1 MRIYS
6 QDYQE
11 FFLLIQRQR
20 YPLNVSIR
28 FLTPLIFSLENMS
41 QINYMNSKKK
51 IIFLK
56 NIAMKKI
63 LLSFILISSFSFSQ
77 VSNYQGFMDFSYND
91 DSGKIFL
98 EIDNL
103 DSEFLYINSLSR
115 GVGNN
120 DLGLDRGQLGN
131 SRIVYF
137 TKRGNKI
144 LLIQPNLK
152 YISNSS
158 NELEN
163 KAVEEAFARSVL
175 FGFEIIEKSENSY
188 KVDLTPFLISDAH
201 GVSQR
206 LRYSNAGSYNLNKSM
221 SAIDLVRTKAFPEN
235 IEFDVLLTFT
245 GNPSGNLVR
254 SVTPTPSNLTVNQHH
269 SFVKLPDN
277 NYAKRKFD
285 PRSGSNPFIVYD
297 YSTPIDEKLEQRYI
311 VRHRLNKKN
320 PNDEISEPVEPI
332 IYYIDNGTPEPV
344 KTALIEG
351 GNWWNQAFESAGYK
365 DAFRIEVLPENADPM
380 DVRYNLIQ
388 WIHRSTRGWSYGASI
403 VDPRTGEIIKGQV
416 SLGSLRVRQDY
427 MILSGLVDNPNTIE
441 NKSLIKKVSL
451 DRIRQLSAHE
461 IGHTLGFAHNYI
473 SSANNRS
480 SVMDYPHP
488 KIELLDGNISIN
500 NAYSENIGDWDK
512 VSVKY
517 AYMDFSNSENED
529 VELNKIIEDAV
540 DNGLYFLSDSDSRPV
555 GSANPYSHLWD
566 NGELPYIELNK
577 LLKVRDLALKNLDM
591 DNIEDGES
599 YDRIED
605 ILVPI
610 YMLHRYQIEAAAK
623 AIGGVDYLYY
633 VKNKNNDKVKFV
645 DSKLQNESLE
655 SLLNVLKPNNL
666 VLPENL
672 IEILSPRSFRN
683 PRTRENFV
691 SNTGV
696 TFDYINASSSII
708 NHTLTFLLNP
718 ERLNRI
724 NQQNMFG
731 ENILKLDNYLLRI
744 SKSIFNIKK
753 MNMYEDSINKN
764 TASLYLD
771 HLFMAFNNN
780 KTNDLSKSVIL
791 SSIMNTMNKL
801 STNMNDYNSFL
812 LNKIQGFIDNPSK
825 YKSVNKTKIPD
836 GSPIG
841 NFSCDY

>member
-1 MRIYS
+1 
-6 QDYQE
+6 
-11 FFLLIQRQR
+11 
-20 YPLNVSIR
+20 
-28 FLTPLIFSLENMS
+28 
-41 QINYMNSKKK
+41 
-51 IIFLK
+51 
-56 NIAMKKI
+56 MKKF
-63 LLSFILISSFSFSQ
+63 LLSFILISNFSFSQ
-77 VSNYQGFMDFSYND
+77 ETDYQGFMDFSYND
-91 DSGKIFL
+91 DSGKIIL

-103 DSEFLYINSLSR
+103 DNEFLYINSLSR

-144 LLIQPNLK
+144 LLIQPNLR

-175 FGFEIIEKSENSY
+175 FGFDIVEKSTDSY
-188 KVDLTPFLISDAH
+188 KIDLTPFLLNDAH

-206 LRYSNAGSYNLNKSM
+206 LRFSNSGSYSLNKSM
-221 SAIDLVRTKAFPEN
+221 SAVDLERTKAFPNN

-245 GNPSGNLVR
+245 GNPSGSLVR
-254 SVTPTPSNLTVNQHH
+254 SVTPTASNLTVNQHH
-269 SFVKLPDN
+269 SFVKLPDD
-277 NYAKRKFD
+277 NYNKRKFD

-297 YSTPIDEKLEQRYI
+297 YSTPIDEKLEQRFI

-320 PNDEISEPVEPI
+320 PNDEMSEPVDPI

-365 DAFRIEVLPENADPM
+365 NAFRIEVLPEDADPM

-427 MILSGLVDNPNTIE
+427 MILSGLVDNPNDIQ
-441 NKSLIKKVSL
+441 NKSLIKKTSL

-488 KIELLDGNISIN
+488 KIDLVDGKISIAD
-500 NAYSENIGDWDK
+500 AYSENIGDWDK
-512 VSVKY
+512 VSVEY
-517 AYMDFSNSENED
+517 AYRDFPNTKNENN
-529 VELNKIIEDAV
+529 ELDKIINEAQK
-540 DNGLYFLSDSDSRPV
+540 NSLYFLSDSDSRPV
-555 GSANPYSHLWD
+555 GSANPFSHLWD
-566 NGELPYIELNK
+566 NGELPYKELNK
-577 LLKVRDLALKNLDM
+577 LLKVRDLALKNIDLD
-591 DNIEDGES
+591 NLVDGEP

-623 AIGGVDYLYY
+623 AIGGVDYLYF
-633 VKNKNNDKVKFV
+633 VKNNNNDKVKFV
-645 DSKLQNESLE
+645 DSKLQRKSLE
-655 SLLNVLKPNNL
+655 SLLSVLKPKNL
-666 VLPENL
+666 VLPNNL
-672 IEILSPRSFRN
+672 IDILSPRSFRN

-696 TFDYINASSSII
+696 AFDYINTSSSLI

-718 ERLNRI
+718 ERINRI
-724 NQQNMFG
+724 NQQNIFG
-731 ENILKLDNYLLRI
+731 DNILTLENYLAEI
-744 SKSIFNIKK
+744 SKSIFDNKK
-753 MNMYEDSINKN
+753 LNTYEESVNKN
-764 TASLYLD
+764 TSSLYLD
-771 HLFMAFNNN
+771 HLFMAFNNSR
-780 KTNDLSKSVIL
+780 TNDLSKSIIL
-791 SSIMNTMNKL
+791 ASIMDTMNNL
-801 STNMNDYNSFL
+801 STNPNNYNRFL
-812 LNKIQGFIDNPSK
+812 INKIDGFLNNPDQ
-825 YKSVNKTKIPD
+825 YKPIEKTKIPD

>member
-1 MRIYS
+1 
-6 QDYQE
+6 
-11 FFLLIQRQR
+11 
-20 YPLNVSIR
+20 
-28 FLTPLIFSLENMS
+28 MS
-41 QINYMNSKKK
+41 EISYMNSKKK

-56 NIAMKKI
+56 KLAMKKF
-63 LLSFILISSFSFSQ
+63 LLSFILVSYFSFSQ
-77 VSNYQGFMDFSYND
+77 ETDYQGFMDFSYND
-91 DSGKIFL
+91 DSGKIIL

-103 DSEFLYINSLSR
+103 DNEFLYINSLSR

-144 LLIQPNLK
+144 LLIQPNLR
-152 YISNSS
+152 YVSNSS

-175 FGFEIIEKSENSY
+175 FGFEIVEKLTDSY
-188 KVDLTPFLISDAH
+188 KIDLTPFLLNDAH

-206 LRYSNAGSYNLNKSM
+206 LRYSNSGSYSLNKSM
-221 SAIDLVRTKAFPEN
+221 SAIDLDRTKAFPKN

-254 SVTPTPSNLTVNQHH
+254 SVTPTASNLTVNQHH
-269 SFVKLPDN
+269 SFVKLPDD
-277 NYAKRKFD
+277 NYNKRKFD
-285 PRSGSNPFIVYD
+285 PRSGSNPFIVFD
-297 YSTPIDEKLEQRYI
+297 YSTPIDEKLEQRFI

-320 PNDEISEPVEPI
+320 PNDEMSEPVEPI

-365 DAFRIEVLPENADPM
+365 NAFRIEVLPEDADPM

-427 MILSGLVDNPNTIE
+427 MILSGLVDNPNDIQ
-441 NKSLIKKVSL
+441 NKSLIKKTSL

-488 KIELLDGNISIN
+488 KIDLVDGKISIAD
-500 NAYSENIGDWDK
+500 AYSENIGDWDK
-512 VSVKY
+512 VSVEY
-517 AYMDFSNSENED
+517 AYRDFPNTKNENN
-529 VELNKIIEDAV
+529 ELDKIINEAEK
-540 DNGLYFLSDSDSRPV
+540 NGLYFLSDSDSRPV
-555 GSANPYSHLWD
+555 GSANPFSHLWD
-566 NGELPYIELNK
+566 NGELPYKELNK
-577 LLKVRDLALKNLDM
+577 LLKVRDLALKNIDLD
-591 DNIEDGES
+591 NLVDGEP

-610 YMLHRYQIEAAAK
+610 YMLHRYQIEASAK
-623 AIGGVDYLYY
+623 AIGGVDYLYF

-645 DSKLQNESLE
+645 DSKLQRKSLE
-655 SLLNVLKPNNL
+655 SLLNVLKPKNL
-666 VLPENL
+666 VLPNNL
-672 IEILSPRSFRN
+672 IDILSPRSFRN

-696 TFDYINASSSII
+696 TFDYINTSSSLI
-708 NHTLTFLLNP
+708 NHTLTFLLNA
-718 ERLNRI
+718 ERINRI
-724 NQQNMFG
+724 NQQNIFG
-731 ENILKLDNYLLRI
+731 DDILTLEDYLAEI
-744 SKSIFNIKK
+744 SKSIFDNKK
-753 MNMYEDSINKN
+753 LSTYEESVNKN
-764 TASLYLD
+764 TTSLYID
-771 HLFMAFNNN
+771 HLFMAFNNSR
-780 KTNDLSKSVIL
+780 TNDLSKSIIL
-791 SSIMNTMNKL
+791 ASIMDIMNNL
-801 STNMNDYNSFL
+801 STKSNNYNRFL
-812 LNKIQGFIDNPSK
+812 INKIDGFLINPDK
-825 YKSVNKTKIPD
+825 YKPIEKTKIPD

>member
-1 MRIYS
+1 
-6 QDYQE
+6 
-11 FFLLIQRQR
+11 
-20 YPLNVSIR
+20 
-28 FLTPLIFSLENMS
+28 
-41 QINYMNSKKK
+41 
-51 IIFLK
+51 
-56 NIAMKKI
+56 MKKF
-63 LLSFILISSFSFSQ
+63 LLSFILISNFSFSQ
-77 VSNYQGFMDFSYND
+77 ETDYQGFMDFSYND
-91 DSGKIFL
+91 DSGKIIL

-103 DSEFLYINSLSR
+103 DNEFLYINSLSR

-144 LLIQPNLK
+144 LLIQPNLR

-175 FGFEIIEKSENSY
+175 FGFEIVEKSTDSY
-188 KVDLTPFLISDAH
+188 KIDLTPFLLNDAH

-206 LRYSNAGSYNLNKSM
+206 LRFSNSGSYSLNKSM
-221 SAIDLVRTKAFPEN
+221 SAVDLERTKAFPDN

-245 GNPSGNLVR
+245 GNPSGSLVR
-254 SVTPTPSNLTVNQHH
+254 SVTPTASNLTVNQHH
-269 SFVKLPDN
+269 SFVKLPDD
-277 NYAKRKFD
+277 NYNKRKFD

-297 YSTPIDEKLEQRYI
+297 YSTPIDEKLEQRFI

-320 PNDEISEPVEPI
+320 PNDEMSEPVEPI

-365 DAFRIEVLPENADPM
+365 NAFRIEVLPEDADPM

-427 MILSGLVDNPNTIE
+427 MILSGLVDNPNDIQ
-441 NKSLIKKVSL
+441 NKSLIKKTSL

-488 KIELLDGNISIN
+488 KIDLVDGKISIAD
-500 NAYSENIGDWDK
+500 AYSENIGDWDK
-512 VSVKY
+512 VSVEY
-517 AYMDFSNSENED
+517 AYRDFPKTKNENN
-529 VELNKIIEDAV
+529 ELDKIINEAQK
-540 DNGLYFLSDSDSRPV
+540 NGLYFLSDSDSRPV
-555 GSANPYSHLWD
+555 GSANPFSHLWD
-566 NGELPYIELNK
+566 NGELPYKELNK
-577 LLKVRDLALKNLDM
+577 LLKVRDLALKNIDLD
-591 DNIEDGES
+591 NLIDGEP

-623 AIGGVDYLYY
+623 AIGGVDYLYF
-633 VKNKNNDKVKFV
+633 VKNNNNDKVKFV
-645 DSKLQNESLE
+645 DSKLQRKSLE
-655 SLLNVLKPNNL
+655 SLLSVLKPKNL
-666 VLPENL
+666 VLPNNL
-672 IEILSPRSFRN
+672 FDILSPRSFRN

-696 TFDYINASSSII
+696 TFDYINISSSLI

-718 ERLNRI
+718 ERINRI
-724 NQQNMFG
+724 NQQNIFG
-731 ENILKLDNYLLRI
+731 DDILTLENYLAEI
-744 SKSIFNIKK
+744 SKSIFDNKK
-753 MNMYEDSINKN
+753 LNTYEESVNKN
-764 TASLYLD
+764 TSSLYLD
-771 HLFMAFNNN
+771 HLFMAFNNSR
-780 KTNDLSKSVIL
+780 TNDLSKSIIL
-791 SSIMNTMNKL
+791 ASIMDTMNNL
-801 STNMNDYNSFL
+801 STNPNNYNRFL
-812 LNKIQGFIDNPSK
+812 INKIDGFLSNPDQ
-825 YKSVNKTKIPD
+825 YKPIEKTKIPD

>member
-1 MRIYS
+1 
-6 QDYQE
+6 
-11 FFLLIQRQR
+11 
-20 YPLNVSIR
+20 
-28 FLTPLIFSLENMS
+28 
-41 QINYMNSKKK
+41 
-51 IIFLK
+51 
-56 NIAMKKI
+56 
-63 LLSFILISSFSFSQ
+63 
-77 VSNYQGFMDFSYND
+77 MDFSYND
-91 DSGKIFL
+91 DSGKIIL

-103 DSEFLYINSLSR
+103 DNEFLYINSLSR

-144 LLIQPNLK
+144 LLIQPNLR

-175 FGFEIIEKSENSY
+175 FGFEIVEKLTDSY
-188 KVDLTPFLISDAH
+188 KIDLTPFLLNDAH

-206 LRYSNAGSYNLNKSM
+206 LRFSNSGSYSLNKSM
-221 SAIDLVRTKAFPEN
+221 SAVDLERTKAFPDN

-245 GNPSGNLVR
+245 GNPSGSLVR
-254 SVTPTPSNLTVNQHH
+254 SVTPTASNLTVNQHH
-269 SFVKLPDN
+269 SFVKLPDD
-277 NYAKRKFD
+277 NYNKRKFD

-297 YSTPIDEKLEQRYI
+297 YSTPIDEKLEQRFI

-320 PNDEISEPVEPI
+320 PNDEMSEPVEPI

-365 DAFRIEVLPENADPM
+365 NAFRIEVLPEDADPM

-427 MILSGLVDNPNTIE
+427 MILSGLVDNPNDIQ
-441 NKSLIKKVSL
+441 NKSLIKKTSL

-473 SSANNRS
+473 SSANDRS

-488 KIELLDGNISIN
+488 KIDLVDGKISIAD
-500 NAYSENIGDWDK
+500 AYSENIGDWDK
-512 VSVKY
+512 VSVEY
-517 AYMDFSNSENED
+517 AYRDFPNTKNENN
-529 VELNKIIEDAV
+529 ELDKIINEAQK
-540 DNGLYFLSDSDSRPV
+540 NGLYFLSDSDSRPV
-555 GSANPYSHLWD
+555 GSANPFSHLWD
-566 NGELPYIELNK
+566 NGELPYKELNK
-577 LLKVRDLALKNLDM
+577 LLKVRDLALKNIDLD
-591 DNIEDGES
+591 NLIDGEP

-623 AIGGVDYLYY
+623 AIGGVDYLYF
-633 VKNKNNDKVKFV
+633 VKNNNNDKVKFV
-645 DSKLQNESLE
+645 DSKLQMKSLE
-655 SLLNVLKPNNL
+655 SLLSVLKPKNL
-666 VLPENL
+666 VLPNNL
-672 IEILSPRSFRN
+672 IDILSPRSFRN

-696 TFDYINASSSII
+696 TFDYINTSSSLI

-718 ERLNRI
+718 ERINRI
-724 NQQNMFG
+724 NQQNIFG
-731 ENILKLDNYLLRI
+731 DDILTLENYLAEI
-744 SKSIFNIKK
+744 SKSIFDNKK
-753 MNMYEDSINKN
+753 LNTYEESVNKN
-764 TASLYLD
+764 TSSLYLD
-771 HLFMAFNNN
+771 HLFMAFNNSR
-780 KTNDLSKSVIL
+780 TNDLSKSIIL
-791 SSIMNTMNKL
+791 ASIMDTMNNL
-801 STNMNDYNSFL
+801 STNPNNYNRFL
-812 LNKIQGFIDNPSK
+812 INKIDGFLSNPDQ
-825 YKSVNKTKIPD
+825 YKPIEKTKIPD

>member
-1 MRIYS
+1 
-6 QDYQE
+6 
-11 FFLLIQRQR
+11 
-20 YPLNVSIR
+20 
-28 FLTPLIFSLENMS
+28 
-41 QINYMNSKKK
+41 
-51 IIFLK
+51 
-56 NIAMKKI
+56 MKKF
-63 LLSFILISSFSFSQ
+63 LLSFILISNFSFSQ
-77 VSNYQGFMDFSYND
+77 ETDYQGFMDFSYND
-91 DSGKIFL
+91 DSGKIIL

-103 DSEFLYINSLSR
+103 DNEFLYINSLSR

-144 LLIQPNLK
+144 LLIQPNLR

-175 FGFEIIEKSENSY
+175 FGFDIVEKSTDSY
-188 KVDLTPFLISDAH
+188 KIDLTPFLLNDAH

-206 LRYSNAGSYNLNKSM
+206 LRFSNSGSYNLNKSM
-221 SAIDLVRTKAFPEN
+221 SAVDLERTKAFPDN

-245 GNPSGNLVR
+245 GNPSGSLVR
-254 SVTPTPSNLTVNQHH
+254 SVTPTASNLTVNQHH
-269 SFVKLPDN
+269 SFVKLPDD
-277 NYAKRKFD
+277 NYNKRKFD

-297 YSTPIDEKLEQRYI
+297 YSTPIDEKLEQRFI
-311 VRHRLNKKN
+311 VRHRLNKKY
-320 PNDEISEPVEPI
+320 PNDEMSEPVEPI

-365 DAFRIEVLPENADPM
+365 NAFRIEVLPEDADPM

-427 MILSGLVDNPNTIE
+427 MILSGLVDNPNDIQ
-441 NKSLIKKVSL
+441 NKSLIKKTSL

-473 SSANNRS
+473 SSANDRS

-488 KIELLDGNISIN
+488 KIDLVDGKISIAD
-500 NAYSENIGDWDK
+500 AYAENIGDWDK
-512 VSVKY
+512 VSVEY
-517 AYMDFSNSENED
+517 AYSDFPKTKNENN
-529 VELNKIIEDAV
+529 ELDKIINEAQK
-540 DNGLYFLSDSDSRPV
+540 NGLYFLSDSDSRPV
-555 GSANPYSHLWD
+555 GSANPFSHLWD
-566 NGELPYIELNK
+566 NGELPYKELNK
-577 LLKVRDLALKNLDM
+577 LLKVRDLALKNIDLD
-591 DNIEDGES
+591 NLIDGEP

-623 AIGGVDYLYY
+623 AIGGVDYLYF
-633 VKNKNNDKVKFV
+633 VKNNNNDKVKFV
-645 DSKLQNESLE
+645 DSKLQRKSLE
-655 SLLNVLKPNNL
+655 SLLSVLKPKNL
-666 VLPENL
+666 VLPNNL
-672 IEILSPRSFRN
+672 FDILSPRSFRN

-696 TFDYINASSSII
+696 TFDYINTSSSLI

-718 ERLNRI
+718 ERINRI
-724 NQQNMFG
+724 NQQNIFG
-731 ENILKLDNYLLRI
+731 DDILTLENYLAEI
-744 SKSIFNIKK
+744 SKSIFDNKK
-753 MNMYEDSINKN
+753 LNTYEESVNKN
-764 TASLYLD
+764 TSSLYLD
-771 HLFMAFNNN
+771 HLFMAFNNSR
-780 KTNDLSKSVIL
+780 TNDLSKSIIL
-791 SSIMNTMNKL
+791 ASIMDTMNNL
-801 STNMNDYNSFL
+801 STNPNNYNRFL
-812 LNKIQGFIDNPSK
+812 INKIDGFLSNPDQ
-825 YKSVNKTKIPD
+825 YKPIEKTKIPD

>member
-1 MRIYS
+1 
-6 QDYQE
+6 
-11 FFLLIQRQR
+11 
-20 YPLNVSIR
+20 
-28 FLTPLIFSLENMS
+28 MS
-41 QINYMNSKKK
+41 EISYMNSKKK

-56 NIAMKKI
+56 KLAMKKF
-63 LLSFILISSFSFSQ
+63 LLSFILVSYFSFSQ
-77 VSNYQGFMDFSYND
+77 ETDYQGFMDFSYND
-91 DSGKIFL
+91 DSGKIIL

-103 DSEFLYINSLSR
+103 DNEFLYINSLSR

-131 SRIVYF
+131 SRVVYF

-144 LLIQPNLK
+144 LLIQPNLR

-175 FGFEIIEKSENSY
+175 FGFEIVEKSNDSY
-188 KVDLTPFLISDAH
+188 KIDLTPFLLNDAH

-206 LRYSNAGSYNLNKSM
+206 LRFSNSGSYSLNKSM
-221 SAIDLVRTKAFPEN
+221 SAIDLERTKAFPDN

-245 GNPSGNLVR
+245 GNPSGSLVR

-269 SFVKLPDN
+269 SFVKLPDD
-277 NYAKRKFD
+277 NYNKRKFD

-297 YSTPIDEKLEQRYI
+297 YSTPIDEKLEQRFI

-320 PNDEISEPVEPI
+320 PNDEISEPIEPI

-351 GNWWNQAFESAGYK
+351 ANWWNQAFESAGYK
-365 DAFRIEVLPENADPM
+365 NAFRIEVLPEDADPM

-427 MILSGLVDNPNTIE
+427 MILSGLVDNPNDIQ
-441 NKSLIKKVSL
+441 NKSMIKKTSL

-488 KIELLDGNISIN
+488 KIDLVDGKISIAD
-500 NAYSENIGDWDK
+500 AYSENIGDWDK
-512 VSVKY
+512 VSVEY
-517 AYMDFSNSENED
+517 AYRDFPNTKNENN
-529 VELNKIIEDAV
+529 ELDKIINEAEK
-540 DNGLYFLSDSDSRPV
+540 NGLYFLSDSDSRPV
-555 GSANPYSHLWD
+555 GSANPFSHLWD
-566 NGELPYIELNK
+566 NGELPYKELNK
-577 LLKVRDLALKNLDM
+577 LLKVRDLALKNIDLD
-591 DNIEDGES
+591 NLVDGEP

-610 YMLHRYQIEAAAK
+610 YMLHRYQIEASAK
-623 AIGGVDYLYY
+623 AIGGVDYLYF

-645 DSKLQNESLE
+645 DSKLQRKSLE
-655 SLLNVLKPNNL
+655 SLLNVLKPKNL
-666 VLPENL
+666 VLPNNL
-672 IEILSPRSFRN
+672 IDILSPRSFRN

-696 TFDYINASSSII
+696 TFDYINTSSSLI
-708 NHTLTFLLNP
+708 NHTLTFLLNA
-718 ERLNRI
+718 ERINRI
-724 NQQNMFG
+724 NQQNIFG
-731 ENILKLDNYLLRI
+731 DDILTLEDYLAEI
-744 SKSIFNIKK
+744 SKSIFDNKK
-753 MNMYEDSINKN
+753 LSTYEESVNKN
-764 TASLYLD
+764 TSSLYLD
-771 HLFMAFNNN
+771 HLFMAFNNSR
-780 KTNDLSKSVIL
+780 TNDLSKSIIHA
-791 SSIMNTMNKL
+791 SIMDIMNNL
-801 STNMNDYNSFL
+801 STNPNNYNRFL
-812 LNKIQGFIDNPSK
+812 INKIDRFLTNPNQ
-825 YKSVNKTKIPD
+825 YKSIEKTKIPD

>member
-1 MRIYS
+1 
-6 QDYQE
+6 
-11 FFLLIQRQR
+11 
-20 YPLNVSIR
+20 
-28 FLTPLIFSLENMS
+28 
-41 QINYMNSKKK
+41 
-51 IIFLK
+51 
-56 NIAMKKI
+56 MKKF
-63 LLSFILISSFSFSQ
+63 LLSFILISNFSFSQ
-77 VSNYQGFMDFSYND
+77 ETDYQGFMDFSYND
-91 DSGKIFL
+91 DSGKIIL

-103 DSEFLYINSLSR
+103 DNEFLYINSLSR

-144 LLIQPNLK
+144 LLIQPNLR

-175 FGFEIIEKSENSY
+175 FGFEIVEKLTDSY
-188 KVDLTPFLISDAH
+188 KIDLTPFLLNDAH

-206 LRYSNAGSYNLNKSM
+206 LRFSNSGSYSLNKSM
-221 SAIDLVRTKAFPEN
+221 SAVDLERTKAFPDN

-245 GNPSGNLVR
+245 GNPSGSLVR
-254 SVTPTPSNLTVNQHH
+254 SVTPTASNLTVNQHH
-269 SFVKLPDN
+269 SFVKLPDD
-277 NYAKRKFD
+277 NYNKRKFD

-297 YSTPIDEKLEQRYI
+297 YSTPIDEKLEQRFI

-320 PNDEISEPVEPI
+320 PNDEMSEPVEPI

-365 DAFRIEVLPENADPM
+365 NAFRIEVLPEDADPM

-427 MILSGLVDNPNTIE
+427 MILSGLVDNPNDIQ
-441 NKSLIKKVSL
+441 NKSLIKKTSL

-488 KIELLDGNISIN
+488 KIDLVDGKISIAD
-500 NAYSENIGDWDK
+500 AYSENIGDWDK
-512 VSVKY
+512 VSVEY
-517 AYMDFSNSENED
+517 AYRDFPNTKNENN
-529 VELNKIIEDAV
+529 ELDKIINEAQK
-540 DNGLYFLSDSDSRPV
+540 NGLYFLSDSDSRPV
-555 GSANPYSHLWD
+555 GSANPFSHLWD
-566 NGELPYIELNK
+566 NGELPYKELNK
-577 LLKVRDLALKNLDM
+577 LLKVRDLALKNIDLD
-591 DNIEDGES
+591 NLVDGEP

-623 AIGGVDYLYY
+623 AIGGVDYLYF
-633 VKNKNNDKVKFV
+633 VKNNNNDKVKFV
-645 DSKLQNESLE
+645 DSKLQMKSLE
-655 SLLNVLKPNNL
+655 SLLSVLKPKNL
-666 VLPENL
+666 VLPNNL
-672 IEILSPRSFRN
+672 IDILSPRSFRN

-696 TFDYINASSSII
+696 AFDYINTSSSLI

-718 ERLNRI
+718 ERINRI
-724 NQQNMFG
+724 NQQNIFG
-731 ENILKLDNYLLRI
+731 DDILTLENYLAEI
-744 SKSIFNIKK
+744 SKSIFDNKK
-753 MNMYEDSINKN
+753 LNTYEESVNKN
-764 TASLYLD
+764 TSSLYLD
-771 HLFMAFNNN
+771 HLFMAFNNSR
-780 KTNDLSKSVIL
+780 TNDLSKSIIL
-791 SSIMNTMNKL
+791 ANIMDTMNNL
-801 STNMNDYNSFL
+801 STNPNNYNRFL
-812 LNKIQGFIDNPSK
+812 INKIDGFLNNPDQ
-825 YKSVNKTKIPD
+825 YKPIEKTKIPD

>member
-1 MRIYS
+1 
-6 QDYQE
+6 
-11 FFLLIQRQR
+11 
-20 YPLNVSIR
+20 
-28 FLTPLIFSLENMS
+28 
-41 QINYMNSKKK
+41 
-51 IIFLK
+51 
-56 NIAMKKI
+56 MKKF
-63 LLSFILISSFSFSQ
+63 LLSFILISNFSFSQ
-77 VSNYQGFMDFSYND
+77 ETDFQGFMNFSYSD
-91 DSGKIFL
+91 DSGKIIL

-103 DSEFLYINSLSR
+103 DNEFLYINSLSR

-144 LLIQPNLK
+144 LLIQPNLR

-175 FGFEIIEKSENSY
+175 FGFEIVEKSTDSY
-188 KVDLTPFLISDAH
+188 KIDLTPFLLNDAH

-206 LRYSNAGSYNLNKSM
+206 LRFSNSGSYSLNKSM
-221 SAIDLVRTKAFPEN
+221 SAVDLERTKAFPNN

-245 GNPSGNLVR
+245 GNPSGSLVR
-254 SVTPTPSNLTVNQHH
+254 SVTPTASNLTVNQHH
-269 SFVKLPDN
+269 SFVKLPDD
-277 NYAKRKFD
+277 NYNKRKFD

-297 YSTPIDEKLEQRYI
+297 YSTPIDEKLEQRFI

-320 PNDEISEPVEPI
+320 PNDEMSEPVEPI

-365 DAFRIEVLPENADPM
+365 NAFRIEVLPEDADPM

-427 MILSGLVDNPNTIE
+427 MILSGLVDNPNDIQ
-441 NKSLIKKVSL
+441 NKSLIKKTSL

-488 KIELLDGNISIN
+488 KIDLVDGKISIAD
-500 NAYSENIGDWDK
+500 AYSENIGDWDK
-512 VSVKY
+512 VSVEY
-517 AYMDFSNSENED
+517 AYRDFPNTKNENN
-529 VELNKIIEDAV
+529 ELDKIINEAQK
-540 DNGLYFLSDSDSRPV
+540 NSLYFLSDSDSRPV
-555 GSANPYSHLWD
+555 GSANPFSHLWD
-566 NGELPYIELNK
+566 NGELPYKELNK
-577 LLKVRDLALKNLDM
+577 LLKVRDLALKNIDLD
-591 DNIEDGES
+591 NLVDGEP

-623 AIGGVDYLYY
+623 AIGGVDYLYF
-633 VKNKNNDKVKFV
+633 VKNNNNDKVMFV
-645 DSKLQNESLE
+645 DSKLQRKSLE
-655 SLLNVLKPNNL
+655 SLLSVLKPKNL
-666 VLPENL
+666 VLPNNL
-672 IEILSPRSFRN
+672 IDILSPRSFRN

-696 TFDYINASSSII
+696 AFDYINTSSSLI

-718 ERLNRI
+718 ERINRI
-724 NQQNMFG
+724 NQQNIFG
-731 ENILKLDNYLLRI
+731 DNILTLENYLAEI
-744 SKSIFNIKK
+744 SKSIFDNKK
-753 MNMYEDSINKN
+753 LNTYEESVNKN
-764 TASLYLD
+764 TSSLYLD
-771 HLFMAFNNN
+771 HLFMAFNNSR
-780 KTNDLSKSVIL
+780 TNDLSKSIIL
-791 SSIMNTMNKL
+791 ASIMDTMNNL
-801 STNMNDYNSFL
+801 STNPNNYNRFL
-812 LNKIQGFIDNPSK
+812 INKIDGFLNNPDQ
-825 YKSVNKTKIPD
+825 YKPIEKTKIPD

>member
-1 MRIYS
+1 
-6 QDYQE
+6 
-11 FFLLIQRQR
+11 
-20 YPLNVSIR
+20 
-28 FLTPLIFSLENMS
+28 
-41 QINYMNSKKK
+41 
-51 IIFLK
+51 
-56 NIAMKKI
+56 MKKF
-63 LLSFILISSFSFSQ
+63 LLSFILISNFSFSQ
-77 VSNYQGFMDFSYND
+77 ETDYQGFMDFSYND
-91 DSGKIFL
+91 DSGKIIL

-103 DSEFLYINSLSR
+103 DNEFLYINSLSR

-144 LLIQPNLK
+144 LLIQPNLR

-175 FGFEIIEKSENSY
+175 FGFEIVEKSTDSY
-188 KVDLTPFLISDAH
+188 KIDLTPFLLNDAH

-206 LRYSNAGSYNLNKSM
+206 LRFSNSGSYSLNKSM
-221 SAIDLVRTKAFPEN
+221 SAVDLERTKAFPNN

-245 GNPSGNLVR
+245 GNPSGSLVR
-254 SVTPTPSNLTVNQHH
+254 SVTPTASNLTVNQHH
-269 SFVKLPDN
+269 SFVKLPDD
-277 NYAKRKFD
+277 NYNKRKFD

-297 YSTPIDEKLEQRYI
+297 YSTPIDEKLEQRFI

-320 PNDEISEPVEPI
+320 PNDEMSEPVEPI

-365 DAFRIEVLPENADPM
+365 NAFRIEVLPEDADPM

-427 MILSGLVDNPNTIE
+427 MILSGLVDNPNDIQ
-441 NKSLIKKVSL
+441 NKSLIKKTSL

-488 KIELLDGNISIN
+488 KIDLVDGKISIAD
-500 NAYSENIGDWDK
+500 AYSENIGDWDK
-512 VSVKY
+512 VSVEY
-517 AYMDFSNSENED
+517 AYRDFPNTKNENN
-529 VELNKIIEDAV
+529 ELDKIINEAQK
-540 DNGLYFLSDSDSRPV
+540 NSLYFLSDSDSRPV
-555 GSANPYSHLWD
+555 GSANPFSHLWD
-566 NGELPYIELNK
+566 NGELPYKELNK
-577 LLKVRDLALKNLDM
+577 LLKVRDLALKNIDLD
-591 DNIEDGES
+591 NLVDGEP

-623 AIGGVDYLYY
+623 AIGGVDYLYF
-633 VKNKNNDKVKFV
+633 VKNNNNDKVKFV
-645 DSKLQNESLE
+645 DSKLQRKSLE
-655 SLLNVLKPNNL
+655 SLLSVLKPKNL
-666 VLPENL
+666 VLPNNL
-672 IEILSPRSFRN
+672 IDILSPRSFRN

-696 TFDYINASSSII
+696 AFDYINTSSSLI

-718 ERLNRI
+718 ERINRI
-724 NQQNMFG
+724 NQQNIFG
-731 ENILKLDNYLLRI
+731 DEILTLENYLAEI
-744 SKSIFNIKK
+744 SKSIFDNKK
-753 MNMYEDSINKN
+753 LNTYEESVNKN
-764 TASLYLD
+764 TSSLYLD
-771 HLFMAFNNN
+771 HLFMAFNNSR
-780 KTNDLSKSVIL
+780 TNDLSKSVIL
-791 SSIMNTMNKL
+791 ASIMDTMNNL
-801 STNMNDYNSFL
+801 STNPNNYNRFL
-812 LNKIQGFIDNPSK
+812 INKIDGFLNNPDQ
-825 YKSVNKTKIPD
+825 YKPIEKTKIPD

>member
-1 MRIYS
+1 
-6 QDYQE
+6 
-11 FFLLIQRQR
+11 
-20 YPLNVSIR
+20 
-28 FLTPLIFSLENMS
+28 
-41 QINYMNSKKK
+41 
-51 IIFLK
+51 
-56 NIAMKKI
+56 MKKF
-63 LLSFILISSFSFSQ
+63 LLSFILISNFSFSQ
-77 VSNYQGFMDFSYND
+77 ETDYQGFMDFSYND
-91 DSGKIFL
+91 DSGKIIL

-103 DSEFLYINSLSR
+103 DNEFLYINSLSR

-144 LLIQPNLK
+144 LLIQPNLR

-175 FGFEIIEKSENSY
+175 FGFEIVEKLTDSY
-188 KVDLTPFLISDAH
+188 KIDLTPFLLNDAH

-206 LRYSNAGSYNLNKSM
+206 LRFSNSGSYSLNKSM
-221 SAIDLVRTKAFPEN
+221 SAVDLERTKAFPDN

-245 GNPSGNLVR
+245 GNPSGSLVR
-254 SVTPTPSNLTVNQHH
+254 SVTPTASNLTVNQHH
-269 SFVKLPDN
+269 SFVKLPDD
-277 NYAKRKFD
+277 NYNKRKFD

-297 YSTPIDEKLEQRYI
+297 YSTPIDEKLEQRFI

-320 PNDEISEPVEPI
+320 PNDEMSEPVEPI

-365 DAFRIEVLPENADPM
+365 NAFRIEVLPEDADPM

-427 MILSGLVDNPNTIE
+427 MILSGLVDNPNDIQ
-441 NKSLIKKVSL
+441 NKSLIKKTSL

-488 KIELLDGNISIN
+488 KIDLVDGKISIAD
-500 NAYSENIGDWDK
+500 AYSENIGDWDK
-512 VSVKY
+512 VSVEY
-517 AYMDFSNSENED
+517 AYRDFPNTKNENN
-529 VELNKIIEDAV
+529 ELDKIINEAQK
-540 DNGLYFLSDSDSRPV
+540 NGLYFLSDSDSRPV
-555 GSANPYSHLWD
+555 GSANPFSHLWD
-566 NGELPYIELNK
+566 NGELPYKELNK
-577 LLKVRDLALKNLDM
+577 LLKVRDLALKNIDLD
-591 DNIEDGES
+591 NLVDGEP

-623 AIGGVDYLYY
+623 AIGGVDYLYF
-633 VKNKNNDKVKFV
+633 VKNNNNDKVKFV
-645 DSKLQNESLE
+645 DSKLQRKSLE
-655 SLLNVLKPNNL
+655 SLLSVLKPKNL
-666 VLPENL
+666 VLPNNL
-672 IEILSPRSFRN
+672 IDILSPRSFRN

-696 TFDYINASSSII
+696 TFDYINTSSSLI

-718 ERLNRI
+718 ERINRI
-724 NQQNMFG
+724 NQQNIFG
-731 ENILKLDNYLLRI
+731 DDILTLENYLAEI
-744 SKSIFNIKK
+744 SKSIFDNKK
-753 MNMYEDSINKN
+753 LNTYEESVNKN
-764 TASLYLD
+764 TSSLYLD
-771 HLFMAFNNN
+771 HLFMAFNNSR
-780 KTNDLSKSVIL
+780 TNDLSKSIIL
-791 SSIMNTMNKL
+791 ASIMDTMNNL
-801 STNMNDYNSFL
+801 STNPNNYNRFL
-812 LNKIQGFIDNPSK
+812 INKIDGFLSNPDQ
-825 YKSVNKTKIPD
+825 YKPIEKTKIPD

>member
-1 MRIYS
+1 
-6 QDYQE
+6 
-11 FFLLIQRQR
+11 
-20 YPLNVSIR
+20 
-28 FLTPLIFSLENMS
+28 
-41 QINYMNSKKK
+41 
-51 IIFLK
+51 
-56 NIAMKKI
+56 MKKF
-63 LLSFILISSFSFSQ
+63 LLSFILISNFSFSQ
-77 VSNYQGFMDFSYND
+77 ETDFQGFMNFSYSD
-91 DSGKIFL
+91 DSGKIIL
-98 EIDNL
+98 EIDKL
-103 DSEFLYINSLSR
+103 DDEFLYINSLSR

-144 LLIQPNLK
+144 LLIQPNLR

-175 FGFEIIEKSENSY
+175 FGFEIVEKSAESF
-188 KVDLTPFLISDAH
+188 KIDLTPFLLNDAH

-206 LRYSNAGSYNLNKSM
+206 LRYSNSGSYSLDKSM
-221 SAIDLVRTKAFPEN
+221 SAIDLQRTKAFPEN
-235 IEFDVLLTFT
+235 IEFDVLLTFKGT
-245 GNPSGNLVR
+245 PSGNLVR
-254 SVTPTPSNLTVNQHH
+254 SVTPTATNLTVNQHH

-277 NYAKRKFD
+277 NYNKRKFD

-297 YSTPIDEKLEQRYI
+297 YSTPIDEKLEQRFI

-320 PNDEISEPVEPI
+320 PNDEIGEPVEPI

-365 DAFRIEVLPENADPM
+365 NAFRIEVLPEDADPM

-427 MILSGLVDNPNTIE
+427 MILSGLVDNPNNIQ
-441 NKSLIKKVSL
+441 NKSLIKKTSL

-488 KIELLDGNISIN
+488 KIDLVDGEISIAD
-500 NAYSENIGDWDK
+500 AYSENIGDWDK
-512 VSVKY
+512 VSVQY
-517 AYMDFSNSENED
+517 AYRDFPNTKNENN
-529 VELNKIIEDAV
+529 ELDKIINEAQK
-540 DNGLYFLSDSDSRPV
+540 NGLYFLSDSDSRPV
-555 GSANPYSHLWD
+555 GSANAFSHLWD
-566 NGELPYIELNK
+566 NGELPYKELNK
-577 LLKVRDLALKNLDM
+577 LLKVRDLALKNIDLD
-591 DNIEDGES
+591 NLVEGEP

-623 AIGGVDYLYY
+623 AIGGVDYLYF
-633 VKNKNNDKVKFV
+633 VKNNDNDKIKFV
-645 DSKLQNESLE
+645 DSKLQRKSLE
-655 SLLNVLKPNNL
+655 SLLSVLKPKNL
-666 VLPENL
+666 VLPNNL
-672 IEILSPRSFRN
+672 IDILSPRSFRN

-696 TFDYINASSSII
+696 TFDYINTSSSLI
-708 NHTLTFLLNP
+708 NHTLTFLLNS
-718 ERLNRI
+718 ERINRI
-724 NQQNMFG
+724 NQQNIFG
-731 ENILKLDNYLLRI
+731 DDILTLENYLAEI
-744 SKSIFNIKK
+744 SKSIFDNKK
-753 MNMYEDSINKN
+753 LNTYEESVNKN
-764 TASLYLD
+764 TSSLYLD
-771 HLFMAFNNN
+771 HLFMSFNNSR
-780 KTNDLSKSVIL
+780 TNDLSKSIIL
-791 SSIMNTMNKL
+791 ASIMDTMNNL
-801 STNMNDYNSFL
+801 SNNLNNYNRFL
-812 LNKIQGFIDNPSK
+812 INKIDGFLSNPDQ
-825 YKSVNKTKIPD
+825 YKPIEKTKIPD

>member
-1 MRIYS
+1 
-6 QDYQE
+6 
-11 FFLLIQRQR
+11 
-20 YPLNVSIR
+20 
-28 FLTPLIFSLENMS
+28 
-41 QINYMNSKKK
+41 
-51 IIFLK
+51 
-56 NIAMKKI
+56 MKKF
-63 LLSFILISSFSFSQ
+63 LLSFILISNFSFSQ
-77 VSNYQGFMDFSYND
+77 ETDYQGFMDFSYND
-91 DSGKIFL
+91 DSGKIIL

-103 DSEFLYINSLSR
+103 DNEFLYINSLSR

-144 LLIQPNLK
+144 LLIQPNLR

-175 FGFEIIEKSENSY
+175 FGFDIVEKSTDSY
-188 KVDLTPFLISDAH
+188 KIDLTPFLLNDAH

-206 LRYSNAGSYNLNKSM
+206 LRFSNSGSYSLNKSM
-221 SAIDLVRTKAFPEN
+221 SAVDLERTKAFPDN

-245 GNPSGNLVR
+245 GNPSGSLVR
-254 SVTPTPSNLTVNQHH
+254 SVTPTASNLTVNQHH
-269 SFVKLPDN
+269 SFVKLPDD
-277 NYAKRKFD
+277 NYNKRKFD

-297 YSTPIDEKLEQRYI
+297 YSTPIDEKLEQRFI

-320 PNDEISEPVEPI
+320 PNDEMSEPEEPI

-365 DAFRIEVLPENADPM
+365 NAFKIEVLPEDADPM

-427 MILSGLVDNPNTIE
+427 MILSGLVDNPNDIQ
-441 NKSLIKKVSL
+441 NKSLIKKTSL

-473 SSANNRS
+473 SSANDRS

-488 KIELLDGNISIN
+488 KIDLVDGKISIAD
-500 NAYSENIGDWDK
+500 AYAENIGDWDK
-512 VSVKY
+512 VSVEY
-517 AYMDFSNSENED
+517 AYSDFPKTKNENN
-529 VELNKIIEDAV
+529 ELDKIINEAQK
-540 DNGLYFLSDSDSRPV
+540 NGLYFLSDSDSRPA
-555 GSANPYSHLWD
+555 GSANPFSHLWD
-566 NGELPYIELNK
+566 NGELPYKELNK
-577 LLKVRDLALKNLDM
+577 LLKVRDLALKNIDLD
-591 DNIEDGES
+591 NLIDGEP

-623 AIGGVDYLYY
+623 AIGGVDYLYF
-633 VKNKNNDKVKFV
+633 VKNNNNDKVKFV
-645 DSKLQNESLE
+645 DSKIQRKSLE
-655 SLLNVLKPNNL
+655 SLLSVLKPKNL
-666 VLPENL
+666 VLPNNL
-672 IEILSPRSFRN
+672 FDILSPRSFRN

-696 TFDYINASSSII
+696 TFDYINTSSSLI

-718 ERLNRI
+718 ERMNRI
-724 NQQNMFG
+724 NQQNIFG
-731 ENILKLDNYLLRI
+731 DDILTLENYLAEI
-744 SKSIFNIKK
+744 SISIFDNKK
-753 MNMYEDSINKN
+753 LNTYEESVNKN
-764 TASLYLD
+764 TSSLYLD
-771 HLFMAFNNN
+771 HLFMAFNNSR
-780 KTNDLSKSVIL
+780 TNDLSKSIIL
-791 SSIMNTMNKL
+791 ASIMDTMSNL
-801 STNMNDYNSFL
+801 STNPNNYNRFL
-812 LNKIQGFIDNPSK
+812 INKIDGFLSNPDQ
-825 YKSVNKTKIPD
+825 YKPIEKTKIPD

>member
-1 MRIYS
+1 
-6 QDYQE
+6 
-11 FFLLIQRQR
+11 
-20 YPLNVSIR
+20 
-28 FLTPLIFSLENMS
+28 
-41 QINYMNSKKK
+41 
-51 IIFLK
+51 
-56 NIAMKKI
+56 MKKF
-63 LLSFILISSFSFSQ
+63 LLSFILISNFSFSQ
-77 VSNYQGFMDFSYND
+77 ETDYQGFMDFSYND
-91 DSGKIFL
+91 DSGKIIL

-103 DSEFLYINSLSR
+103 DNEFLYINSLSR

-144 LLIQPNLK
+144 LLIQPNLR

-175 FGFEIIEKSENSY
+175 FGFDIVEKSTDSY
-188 KVDLTPFLISDAH
+188 KIDLTPFLLNDAH

-206 LRYSNAGSYNLNKSM
+206 LRFSNSGSYSLNKSM
-221 SAIDLVRTKAFPEN
+221 SAVDLERTKAFPDN

-245 GNPSGNLVR
+245 GNPSGSLVR
-254 SVTPTPSNLTVNQHH
+254 SVTPTASNLTVNQHH
-269 SFVKLPDN
+269 SFVKLPDD
-277 NYAKRKFD
+277 NYNKRKFD

-297 YSTPIDEKLEQRYI
+297 YSTPIDEKLEQRFI

-320 PNDEISEPVEPI
+320 PNDEMSEPVEPI

-365 DAFRIEVLPENADPM
+365 NAFRIEVLPEDADPM

-427 MILSGLVDNPNTIE
+427 MILSGLVDNPNDIQ
-441 NKSLIKKVSL
+441 NKSLIKKTSL

-473 SSANNRS
+473 SSANDRS

-488 KIELLDGNISIN
+488 KIDLVDGKISIAD
-500 NAYSENIGDWDK
+500 AYAENIGDWDK
-512 VSVKY
+512 VSVEY
-517 AYMDFSNSENED
+517 AYSDFPKTKNENN
-529 VELNKIIEDAV
+529 ELDKIINEAQK
-540 DNGLYFLSDSDSRPV
+540 NGLYFLSDSDSRPV
-555 GSANPYSHLWD
+555 GSANPFSHLWD
-566 NGELPYIELNK
+566 NGELPYKELNK
-577 LLKVRDLALKNLDM
+577 LLKVRDLALKNIDLD
-591 DNIEDGES
+591 NLIDGEP

-623 AIGGVDYLYY
+623 AIGGVDYLYF
-633 VKNKNNDKVKFV
+633 VKNNNNDKVKFV
-645 DSKLQNESLE
+645 DSKLQRKSLE
-655 SLLNVLKPNNL
+655 SLLSVLKPKNL
-666 VLPENL
+666 VLPNNL
-672 IEILSPRSFRN
+672 FDILSPRSFRN

-696 TFDYINASSSII
+696 TFDYINTSSSLI

-718 ERLNRI
+718 ERINRI
-724 NQQNMFG
+724 NQQNIFG
-731 ENILKLDNYLLRI
+731 DDILTLENYLAEI
-744 SKSIFNIKK
+744 SKSIFDNKK
-753 MNMYEDSINKN
+753 LNTYEESVNKN
-764 TASLYLD
+764 TSSLYLD
-771 HLFMAFNNN
+771 HLFMAFNNSR
-780 KTNDLSKSVIL
+780 TNDLSKSIIL
-791 SSIMNTMNKL
+791 ASIMDTMNNL
-801 STNMNDYNSFL
+801 STNPNNYNRFL
-812 LNKIQGFIDNPSK
+812 INKIEGFLSNPDQ
-825 YKSVNKTKIPD
+825 YKPIEKTKIPD